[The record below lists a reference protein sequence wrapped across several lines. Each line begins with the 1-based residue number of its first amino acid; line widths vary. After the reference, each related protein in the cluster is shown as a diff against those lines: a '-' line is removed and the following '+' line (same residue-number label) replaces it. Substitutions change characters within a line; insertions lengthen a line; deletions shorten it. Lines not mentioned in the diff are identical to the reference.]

1 MIVKTK
7 DPNEVLDYL
16 FRWTKELERI
26 DDTISSFEII
36 AETGITIDSS
46 SNTDTEVT
54 VWISGGTI
62 AERYLV
68 TCRIVTA
75 GGRTYDKSFYLH
87 IAQQ

>member
-7 DPNEVLDYL
+7 DPNAVLDYL
-16 FRWTKELERI
+16 FRWTKELTRL
-26 DDTISSFEII
+26 DDTISSFEIF

-54 VWISGGTI
+54 VWISGGT
-62 AERYLV
+62 AGTRYLV

-75 GGRTYDKSFYLH
+75 GGRTYDKSFYLN